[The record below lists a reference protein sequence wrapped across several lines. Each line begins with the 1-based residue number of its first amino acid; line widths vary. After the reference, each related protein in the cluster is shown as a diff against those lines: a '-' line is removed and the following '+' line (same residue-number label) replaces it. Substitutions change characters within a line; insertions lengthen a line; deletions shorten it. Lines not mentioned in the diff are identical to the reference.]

1 MPTTKP
7 CFTVILDEEL
17 FNRIEDIRYE
27 KRYRSRSAVAVELIR
42 LGLEQFELREAAQRA
57 QEAMPSGEA
66 SD

>member
-1 MPTTKP
+1 MPTKKQ
-7 CFTVILDEEL
+7 CFTVILDEDL
-17 FNRIEDIRYE
+17 FNRIDDIRYE

-57 QEAMPSGEA
+57 QEAKPSGEA

>member
-57 QEAMPSGEA
+57 QEAKPSGEA